1 MGKVANEGVHFF
13 YRNSVCLKVLI
24 DYSHTGFWQ
33 FPTTNFFPDSFQ
45 WQQVQKTSLPVFN

>member
-1 MGKVANEGVHFF
+1 MGKVANEGVHLF